1 MQEKSRASPS
11 PANRNLPKATESS
24 HNASCRPWGW
34 KAKEI
39 CQETG
44 ERQRERFKSS
54 TFIQHIYEY
63 SWGTGRQVHLP
74 PIKQIH
80 SYTEQDL
87 WHSWNVFQ
95 DHVCSFKVGLVE
107 AKEETTEEKEKTP
120 RIWFEHFLGV
130 RVSQPIKRININ
142 TKIIINRERFFQRLY
157 SYN

>member
-1 MQEKSRASPS
+1 MLVLKCETYRITQQWVASCSSKYTDSVSHLGLSWKSQHSTIKVQKKSRASPS

-24 HNASCRPWGW
+24 HNASGRPWGW

-80 SYTEQDL
+80 SYIEQDL
-87 WHSWNVFQ
+87 WHIP
-95 DHVCSFKVGLVE
+95 
-107 AKEETTEEKEKTP
+107 ETFS
-120 RIWFEHFLGV
+120 RIMSV
-130 RVSQPIKRININ
+130 VSRWD
-142 TKIIINRERFFQRLY
+142 
-157 SYN
+157 